1 MSMESYIA
9 GFSKAAAA
17 HGFNPQSLANY
28 VHAHEMLKVAN
39 WFADSYA
46 NFGTKA
52 WSSNVGAVNPPPS
65 VSQVLNAINM
75 AGVQGVGTS
84 NERRDAFGKIINS
97 GLTGSSPAYKA
108 LRMIGGGLLGR
119 AITGAFTN
127 NSLLKGF
134 GTGFGAM
141 SAIRH

>member
-1 MSMESYIA
+1 MKPEHIEA
-9 GFSKAAAA
+9 LEK
-17 HGFNPQSLANY
+17 LAY
-28 VHAHEMLKVAN
+28 
-39 WFADSYA
+39 
-46 NFGTKA
+46 FGASA
-52 WSSNVGAVNPPPS
+52 WSSNVGAINPPPS

-75 AGVQGVGTS
+75 AGVQGVGTTT
-84 NERRDAFGKIINS
+84 ERRDAFGKIINS

-127 NSLLKGF
+127 NNFLKGF

>member
-1 MSMESYIA
+1 MRLKPEHIEA
-9 GFSKAAAA
+9 IEKLA
-17 HGFNPQSLANY
+17 H
-28 VHAHEMLKVAN
+28 
-39 WFADSYA
+39 
-46 NFGTKA
+46 FGVSA
-52 WSSNVGAVNPPPS
+52 WSPNVGAVNPPPS

-75 AGVQGVGTS
+75 AGVQSVGTP
-84 NERRDAFGKIINS
+84 NERRDAFGKIIQS
-97 GLTGSSPAYKA
+97 GLPGSSPASNA

-127 NSLLKGF
+127 NNFLKGF